1 MVRVVMFVAAKVRFA
16 AGCTSARGANGARS
30 HSSSLDIKYNYTV
43 SVAPLWMVAKREKTQ

>member
-43 SVAPLWMVAKREKTQ
+43 SVAPLWMVAKREKAQ